1 MSIRYRALH
10 ADVYRLLDEHL
21 APEAAAALRGSASG
35 LAALAR
41 EVAPGVFSLPLL
53 TPDFCARLRVELH
66 RREHFARLTERPL
79 QRPNS
84 MNRDGVLLDE
94 VGFEALVDDL
104 LQRVAAPLGRA
115 LFARFGGDTLDHH
128 HGFTVEY
135 SPERDCDLAL
145 HIDDAELTL
154 NVCLGDAFEGG
165 ELSVLGHRCLTHA
178 DTPTNDGESA
188 SVAHAVGTA
197 LVHAGTLRHR
207 ADPVTDGHRVN
218 LILWCRST
226 RFRRANGVPARCGEW
241 CAHHAAW

>member
-1 MSIRYRALH
+1 MSLDYKVLH

-21 APEAAAALRGSASG
+21 APEAAAALRSGGSG

-41 EVAPGVFSLPLL
+41 EGAPGVFSLPLL
-53 TPDFCARLRVELH
+53 TPDFCARLRQELH

-84 MNRDGVLLDE
+84 MNRDGVILGE
-94 VGFEALVDDL
+94 VGFEALLDDL
-104 LQRVAAPLGRA
+104 LEGVAAPLGRA
-115 LFARFGGDTLDHH
+115 LFARCGGEALDHH

-135 SPERDCDLAL
+135 SPERDRDLSL
-145 HIDDAELTL
+145 HIDDAEVTL

-165 ELSVLGHRCLTHA
+165 ELSVLGHRCLAHA
-178 DTPTNDGESA
+178 NTPVGDGEA
-188 SVAHAVGTA
+188 ATVAHAVGTA
-197 LVHAGTLRHR
+197 LVHAGALRHR
-207 ADPVTDGHRVN
+207 AEAVTDGHRVN

-241 CAHHAAW
+241 CAHHAA